1 MKLIISEKNSVAVE
15 IGKAIGATR
24 KEKVDP
30 GTKGYDYLEGNGYL
44 VSWCVGHLIRLCDPD
59 EYDPKYKSWDI
70 DLLPIIPSQFQ
81 TKIARETNARYK
93 ALKILMDRDDVNELI
108 CATDAGREGEL
119 IFRLVYNQA
128 RCKKPF
134 KRLWISSVAPDSI
147 RAGMDTLQDGHAYD
161 DLYNAAVC
169 RQRADW
175 LLGINLTRL
184 YTKVYDT
191 KLRIGRVKTP
201 TVSLIVQRDQE
212 IRNFVKQPY
221 YSLTADFG
229 NFKAYAKITDKAAAN
244 AAASAGNAAGIGTV
258 ISVTATD
265 KKERPPHLYD
275 LTTLQRDANKLL
287 GYTAKQTLDIAQ
299 TLYEKKITTYP
310 RTDSAFLTS
319 DAAAGV
325 SKMLPH
331 LHGMFHDILP
341 GSPDIW
347 SDNID
352 SVINEA
358 KVSDHHALIPD
369 FNYIEN
375 LSADDIMSL
384 PTAEKNVFFLILF
397 RLIAALSPSRQYRST
412 LAHFDVAGTDYE
424 ASGVEETDPGFA
436 AVQRQLKTYLHA
448 DTNKD
453 DHTETENSSQL
464 LPPMAEGEQYSV
476 SVICSEKFTQ
486 PPSPYTEDSLL
497 KAMSTAGRDTD
508 DPAIREAMKDKGLG
522 TPATRAEIIEEI
534 KSNGY
539 VTASGRKLLPT
550 DLAYAMISVVAE
562 PIKNPETTSQWEYQ
576 LSLIQQGKAAP
587 DHFLG
592 DVIQQMNDI
601 ISAVKANTPTP
612 VSGSFD
618 QPSVGTCPKCGK
630 KVFDT
635 PKAYS
640 CSGGRDGCGFIIWKT
655 IAGKSISSTQAE
667 KLISSGRT
675 CLIKG
680 FKAKSGND
688 FDAYLVL
695 RDDKTIGFEFP
706 KRKKK

>member
-1 MKLIISEKNSVAVE
+1 MILIISEKNSVAVE

-30 GTKGYDYLEGNGYL
+30 NTKGYDYLEGNGYL

-93 ALKILMDRDDVNELI
+93 ALKILMDRDDVTELI

-147 RAGMDTLQDGHAYD
+147 RAGMDTLQDGHVYD

-212 IRNFVKQPY
+212 IRNFVKKPY

-229 NFKAYAKITDKAAAN
+229 NFKAHTKINDKAAAE
-244 AAASAGNAAGIGTV
+244 AAAAAGNAAGMGTV
-258 ISVTATD
+258 ISITATD

-275 LTTLQRDANKLL
+275 LTMLQRDANKLL

-325 SKMLPH
+325 SQMLPH
-331 LHGMFHDILP
+331 IYGMFHDILP
-341 GSPDIW
+341 GGPDIW

-375 LSADDIMSL
+375 LSADDITSL

-412 LAHFDVAGTDYE
+412 SAHF
-424 ASGVEETDPGFA
+424 
-436 AVQRQLKTYLHA
+436 
-448 DTNKD
+448 
-453 DHTETENSSQL
+453 
-464 LPPMAEGEQYSV
+464 
-476 SVICSEKFTQ
+476 
-486 PPSPYTEDSLL
+486 
-497 KAMSTAGRDTD
+497 
-508 DPAIREAMKDKGLG
+508 
-522 TPATRAEIIEEI
+522 
-534 KSNGY
+534 
-539 VTASGRKLLPT
+539 
-550 DLAYAMISVVAE
+550 
-562 PIKNPETTSQWEYQ
+562 
-576 LSLIQQGKAAP
+576 
-587 DHFLG
+587 
-592 DVIQQMNDI
+592 
-601 ISAVKANTPTP
+601 ISAVKSNTPTP
-612 VSGSFD
+612 VSGSFE

-640 CSGGRDGCGFIIWKT
+640 CSGGRGCGFIIWKT

-675 CLIKG
+675 GLIKG
-680 FKAKSGND
+680 FKAKSGNN

-706 KRKKK
+706 KQKKK

>member
-1 MKLIISEKNSVAVE
+1 MKLIIAEKNSVAVE
-15 IGKAIGATR
+15 IGKAIGAT
-24 KEKVDP
+24 KKGKIDS
-30 GTKGYDYLEGNGYL
+30 GAKGYDYLEGNDYL

-70 DLLPIIPSQFQ
+70 GLLPIIPSQF
-81 TKIARETNARYK
+81 KAKVAHETYTRYK
-93 ALKILMDRDDVNELI
+93 ALKALMDRDDVTELI

-128 RCKKPF
+128 KCKKPF
-134 KRLWISSVAPDSI
+134 ARLWISSVAPDSI
-147 RAGMDTLQDGHAYD
+147 RAGMGTLQDGHAYD

-201 TVSLIVQRDQE
+201 TVALIVQRDQV
-212 IRNFVKQPY
+212 IKNFVKQPY

-229 NFKAYAKITDKAAAN
+229 DFKAYAKMQDKAAAASAAEAGN
-244 AAASAGNAAGIGTV
+244 AASAGTV
-258 ISVTATD
+258 VSVTRTD
-265 KKERPPHLYD
+265 KKDKPPRLYD

-287 GYTAKQTLDIAQ
+287 GYTAKQTLDLAQ

-310 RTDSAFLTS
+310 RTDSSFLTA

-325 SKMLPH
+325 SQMLPH
-331 LHGMFHDILP
+331 LDQMFHDLLL

-347 SDNID
+347 LGNIE
-352 SVINEA
+352 SLINEA

-369 FNYIEN
+369 FNYLDK
-375 LSADDIMSL
+375 LSADDILSL

-412 LAHFDVAGTDYE
+412 SAHFDVAGTDYE
-424 ASGVEETDPGFA
+424 ASGIEETDPGFA
-436 AVQRQLKTYLHA
+436 AVQRQLKTYLQVDSSNDGSNA
-448 DTNKD
+448 GS
-453 DHTETENSSQL
+453 SSQL
-464 LPPMAEGEQYSV
+464 LPPLVEGEEHPV
-476 SVICSEKFTQ
+476 SVACTEKFTQ

-508 DPAIREAMKDKGLG
+508 DPALREAMKDKGLG

-539 VTASGRKLLPT
+539 VTTSGRKLLPT

-576 LSLIQQGKAAP
+576 LSLIQQGKATP
-587 DHFLG
+587 NDFLG

-601 ISAVKANTPTP
+601 IAAVKTSAPRP
-612 VSGSFD
+612 VAGSFD
-618 QPSVGTCPKCGK
+618 QPSIGICPKCGK

-635 PKAYS
+635 PRAYS
-640 CSGGRDGCGFIIWKT
+640 CGGGRDGCGFIIWKT
-655 IAGKSISSTQAE
+655 IAGKSISSAQAE
-667 KLISSGRT
+667 KLISSGKSG
-675 CLIKG
+675 LIKG
-680 FKAKSGND
+680 FKAKSGNS

-695 RDDKTIGFEFP
+695 RDDKTVGFEFP
-706 KRKKK
+706 DRKKK

>member
-15 IGKAIGATR
+15 IGKAIGATQKGKIDASTR
-24 KEKVDP
+24 
-30 GTKGYDYLEGNGYL
+30 GYDYLEGNDYL
-44 VSWCVGHLIRLCDPD
+44 VSWCVGHLIRLCNPD

-70 DLLPIIPSQFQ
+70 DLLPIIPSQFK
-81 TKIARETNARYK
+81 TKVAHETYARYK
-93 ALKILMDRDDVNELI
+93 ALKILMDRDDVTELI

-128 RCKKPF
+128 KCRKPF

-147 RAGMDTLQDGHAYD
+147 RAGMDALKDGRAYD

-201 TVSLIVQRDQE
+201 TVALIVQRDQE
-212 IRNFVKQPY
+212 IKNFVKQPY

-229 NFKAYAKITDKAAAN
+229 SFKAYAKIQDKAVAE
-244 AAASAGNAAGIGTV
+244 AAAAAGNTAGAGTV
-258 ISVTATD
+258 VSVTRAD
-265 KKERPPHLYD
+265 KKEKPPHLYD
-275 LTTLQRDANKLL
+275 LTMLQRDANKLL
-287 GYTAKQTLDIAQ
+287 GYTAKQRLDLAQ

-310 RTDSAFLTS
+310 RTDSSFLTA
-319 DAAAGV
+319 DAATGV
-325 SKMLPH
+325 SQMLPH
-331 LHGMFHDILP
+331 LDQMFHDLLP

-347 SDNID
+347 SSNIE
-352 SVINEA
+352 SVVNEG

-369 FNYIEN
+369 FNYLDK
-375 LSADDIMSL
+375 LSADDILSL
-384 PTAEKNVFFLILF
+384 PTAEKNIFFLILF

-412 LAHFDVAGTDYE
+412 SAHFDVAGTDYE
-424 ASGVEETDPGFA
+424 ASGIEETDPGFA
-436 AVQRQLKTYLHA
+436 AVQRQLKTYLQ
-448 DTNKD
+448 TETGKD
-453 DHTETENSSQL
+453 DSNAESSSQL
-464 LPPMAEGEQYSV
+464 LPPLADGEQYPV
-476 SVICSEKFTQ
+476 SVACTEKFTQ

-508 DPAIREAMKDKGLG
+508 DPALREAMKDKGLG

-587 DHFLG
+587 DDFLG
-592 DVIQQMNDI
+592 DVTRQMTDI
-601 ISAVKANTPTP
+601 ISSVKANAPKP

-618 QPSVGTCPKCGK
+618 RPSIGICPKCGK

-635 PKAYS
+635 PQAYS
-640 CSGGRDGCGFIIWKT
+640 CAGGRDSCGFIIWKT

-667 KLISSGRT
+667 KLISSGKSG
-675 CLIKG
+675 LIKG
-680 FKAKSGND
+680 FKAKSGNS
-688 FDAYLVL
+688 FNAYLVL
-695 RDDKTIGFEFP
+695 RDDKSVGFEFP
-706 KRKKK
+706 DRKKK

>member
-1 MKLIISEKNSVAVE
+1 MILIISEKNSVAVE

-30 GTKGYDYLEGNGYL
+30 STKGYDYLEGNGYL

-59 EYDPKYKSWDI
+59 EYDPKYKNWDI

-81 TKIARETNARYK
+81 TKIARETYARYK
-93 ALKILMDRDDVNELI
+93 ALKILMDRDDVTELI

-147 RAGMDTLQDGHAYD
+147 RAGMDTLKDGHAYD
-161 DLYNAAVC
+161 DLYNAGIC
-169 RQRADW
+169 RMRADW
-175 LLGINLTRL
+175 IFGMNLTRL
-184 YTKVYDT
+184 YSKAYNRL
-191 KLRIGRVKTP
+191 LRIGRIKPVI
-201 TVSLIVQRDQE
+201 VHFIVQRDQE
-212 IRNFVKQPY
+212 IKNFIRQPY
-221 YSLTADFG
+221 YSLTANFG
-229 NFKAYAKITDKAAAN
+229 SFKGYAKILDKVAAEAAASAAN
-244 AAASAGNAAGIGTV
+244 AAGMGTV

-265 KKERPPHLYD
+265 KKEHPPHLYD

-287 GYTAKQTLDIAQ
+287 GYTAKQTLDLAQ

-310 RTDSAFLTS
+310 RTDSTFLTS

-325 SKMLPH
+325 SQVLPH
-331 LHGMFHDILP
+331 IHGMFHDILP
-341 GSPDIW
+341 GGPDIW

-375 LSADDIMSL
+375 LSADDITSL

-412 LAHFDVAGTDYE
+412 SAHFDVAGTDYE
-424 ASGVEETDPGFA
+424 ASGIEETDPGFA
-436 AVQRQLKTYLHA
+436 AVQRQLKTYLQT

-453 DHTETENSSQL
+453 DNAETENRSQL

-476 SVICSEKFTQ
+476 SVTCSEKFTQ

-497 KAMSTAGRDTD
+497 KAMATAGRDTD
-508 DPAIREAMKDKGLG
+508 DPAIREAMKDKGIG

-534 KSNGY
+534 KENGY
-539 VTASGRKLLPT
+539 VKVSGRHLLPT

-562 PIKNPETTSQWEYQ
+562 PLKNPETTSQWEYQ
-576 LSLIQQGKAAP
+576 LSLIQQGKTAP
-587 DHFLG
+587 DDFLG
-592 DVIQQMNDI
+592 DVIRQVNDI
-601 ISAVKANTPTP
+601 ISAVKANPPTP

-640 CSGGRDGCGFIIWKT
+640 CSGGRGCGFIIWKT

-675 CLIKG
+675 GLIKG
-680 FKAKSGND
+680 FKAKSGNN

-706 KRKKK
+706 KQKKK

>member
-1 MKLIISEKNSVAVE
+1 MILIISEKNSVAVE

-30 GTKGYDYLEGNGYL
+30 NTKGYDYLEGNGYL

-93 ALKILMDRDDVNELI
+93 ALKILMDRDDVTELI

-147 RAGMDTLQDGHAYD
+147 RAGMDTLQDGHVYD

-212 IRNFVKQPY
+212 IRNFVKKPY

-229 NFKAYAKITDKAAAN
+229 NFKAHTKINDKAAAE
-244 AAASAGNAAGIGTV
+244 AAAAAGNAAGMGTV
-258 ISVTATD
+258 ISITATD

-275 LTTLQRDANKLL
+275 LTMLQRDANKLL

-325 SKMLPH
+325 SQMLPH
-331 LHGMFHDILP
+331 IYGMFHDILP
-341 GSPDIW
+341 GGPDIW

-369 FNYIEN
+369 FNYTEN
-375 LSADDIMSL
+375 LSADDITSL

-412 LAHFDVAGTDYE
+412 SAHFNVAGTDYE
-424 ASGVEETDPGFA
+424 ASGIEETNPGFA
-436 AVQRQLKTYLHA
+436 AVQRQLKTYLQA

-453 DHTETENSSQL
+453 DNAETESGSQL

-476 SVICSEKFTQ
+476 AVTCSEKFTQ

-562 PIKNPETTSQWEYQ
+562 PLKNPETTSQWEYQ

-612 VSGSFD
+612 VSGSFE

-640 CSGGRDGCGFIIWKT
+640 CSGGRGCGFIIWKT

-675 CLIKG
+675 GLIKG
-680 FKAKSGND
+680 FKAKSGNN

-706 KRKKK
+706 KQKKK